1 MQRGK
6 KGGREARKDREL
18 RKQKENKILGNT
30 FSWTKRQRLS
40 VESERAQDTV
50 SSRLKMSFFIFLS
63 IFLLSGISDF

>member
-40 VESERAQDTV
+40 VESERAQGTI

-63 IFLLSGISDF
+63 IYLLSGISDF

>member
-1 MQRGK
+1 MERGK
-6 KGGREARKDREL
+6 EGGREARKDREL

-50 SSRLKMSFFIFLS
+50 SSRFKMSFFIFLS